1 MLPFRTKMHI
11 KLHSIFHY
19 FTKIKRFMI
28 HFVDKMS
35 GNTNTVTLLMGVK
48 NSYFPIWV
56 EIWQYIARIL
66 MHMPDPMHQ
75 SGIIA
80 TILLIFLIFHKNKM
94 HCALAVYVSCGLF

>member
-1 MLPFRTKMHI
+1 
-11 KLHSIFHY
+11 
-19 FTKIKRFMI
+19 MI

-35 GNTNTVTLLMGVK
+35 GNTNTVTLLMGVR

-56 EIWQYIARIL
+56 EIWQYIARLL
-66 MHMPDPMHQ
+66 MHMPYPMHQ

-80 TILLIFLIFHKNKM
+80 TILLQKILQNLTLFFLIFHKNKM